1 MFKKILFAV
10 FIIPFV
16 FTGVVNAHGGEAPS
30 EKKVAEK
37 NISGILPGDFFYF
50 LDIFSEKL
58 DMLFTFGNTA
68 KAEKYLSIADERLAE
83 ARELAREGKSAKAEK
98 TTEKYQE
105 QLEKAL
111 KEVKK
116 AEREDKKEDVD
127 EVLSVIAES
136 TMKHQA
142 VLADVY
148 DKVSE
153 DAKDNI
159 EKAMEN
165 SMKGYEMALS
175 AISKEK
181 QDEMQ
186 DEIEQLL
193 EGVDSDLKKLRDKG
207 MEFPKMKMKH
217 MDELD
222 ESLELDDLEDSLDN
236 LDELDD
242 LEDDLD
248 EFEDLGIG
256 DRSEKSDRNNDK
268 KPRQ

>member
-10 FIIPFV
+10 FIISFA
-16 FTGVVNAHGGEAPS
+16 FTGIVSAHGGEAANK
-30 EKKVAEK
+30 EKVVEK

-58 DMLFTFGNTA
+58 EILFTFGNTA
-68 KAEKYLSIADERLAE
+68 KAEKYLSLADERLAE
-83 ARELAREGKSAKAEK
+83 AQELAREGKSEKADEAAK
-98 TTEKYQE
+98 KYQE

-111 KEVKK
+111 KKAKK
-116 AEREDKKEDVD
+116 AEKEDKKEDVD
-127 EVLSVIAES
+127 KVLSIIAES

-181 QDEMQ
+181 QDEIQ

-193 EGVDSDLKKLRDKG
+193 DEVDADLMKLRNKG

-222 ESLELDDLEDSLDN
+222 ESLDLDDLEDSLDD
-236 LDELDD
+236 LDEFDD

-248 EFEDLGIG
+248 ELEDFGIG
-256 DRSEKSDRNNDK
+256 DRSEKADHNTGK